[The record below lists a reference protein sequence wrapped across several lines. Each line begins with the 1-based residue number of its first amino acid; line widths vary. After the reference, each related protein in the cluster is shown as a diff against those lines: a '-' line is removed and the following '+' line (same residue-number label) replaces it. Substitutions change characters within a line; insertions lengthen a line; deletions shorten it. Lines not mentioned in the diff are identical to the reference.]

1 MKGVGAL
8 TAPSSAP
15 YRFSALYQSPLQVLS
30 TLSKPPTGSQHFIK
44 APYRFSA
51 LYQSP
56 LQVLSTLSKPPTGSQ
71 HFIKAPYRFSALYQH
86 NTSAL
91 FPHTIYTRKIAA
103 LFPPDSHLPIS
114 AASLQTEV
122 CPPNQLTYHKLGL
135 PVTQLPHYRQRS
147 APQTS

>member
-1 MKGVGAL
+1 MPPTGSQHFIK
-8 TAPSSAP
+8 AP

-56 LQVLSTLSKPPTGSQ
+56 LQVLSTLSTQ
-71 HFIKAPYRFSALYQH
+71 HFRTFPSYHIYQKDSRSFSPRFPSPNL
-86 NTSAL
+86 SCL
-91 FPHTIYTRKIAA
+91 I
-103 LFPPDSHLPIS
+103 
-114 AASLQTEV
+114 TEV

-147 APQTS
+147 APQTSWPITSWDCLSLRCGARFHMAM